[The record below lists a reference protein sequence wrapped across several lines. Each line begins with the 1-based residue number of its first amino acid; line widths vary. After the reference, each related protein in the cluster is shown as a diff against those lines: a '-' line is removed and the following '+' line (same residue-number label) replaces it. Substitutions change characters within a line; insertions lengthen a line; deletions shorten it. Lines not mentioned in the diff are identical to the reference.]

1 LIADVSGLQSV
12 LDSKQA
18 SGNYAPLSHTHTA
31 ANITD
36 FNTSVSGLVNGI
48 YAPLSSPT
56 LTGVPLTPTASSG
69 TNTNQIASTSFV
81 RTEISNLVSSAPST
95 LDTLNEL
102 ATALGNDPNFA
113 TTITN
118 NLASKAALSGAIFT
132 GSISS
137 PSGDFSQSLKVN
149 GTNVSVSGHTHVIND
164 ITNLQTTL
172 DSKQPSGSY
181 ANLNHTHLI
190 VDVSG
195 LQASLDSKQPSG
207 NYAASSHTHTSSNIT
222 DFNSSVSGL
231 LPVKDITAGYDIS
244 ITNTSGTYSIAST
257 NLVHVDSKQP
267 QGFVNR
273 TDSRISVS
281 GNIFTIEPTG
291 SSYSY
296 YNRGIKVVKTSGDI
310 LTIPNI
316 TQINYI
322 HFDTVNNQISNKT
335 TSFDFVTDIPI
346 AYIAWNSGVGP
357 SGQMTFFAE
366 ERHGIVMDTS
376 THKWIHNTFG
386 AQYVDGLSIGNYV
399 LGGNGSSSTHATI
412 SVGNGTLYQE
422 DIEINITD
430 SSSTDPFCQELSPIA
445 QIPVYYHQGTT
456 GQWVKNAATDYP
468 VKYGANGPQYNLL
481 SGGTWTIPDVSPG
494 GARRYFAVW
503 ILATNQIDDPI
514 ISIMGQRID
523 SNQGSAESNNSW
535 SDVNLT
541 NLPLSEVKPL
551 YRLIFAGDSDYTNVP
566 KCTLLSIL
574 DIRVSVISTIA
585 GVSQNDH
592 GSLFGLGDDDHSQ
605 YVHIDNAR
613 TINAIHVFQNGITFD
628 GSGTQTIPYIPN
640 QINITGGSGDFS
652 SLKLNSTTVSVSGH
666 THTSSNI
673 TDFSS
678 SVSGLVNGIYAP
690 LAGATFTGLLTGVSG
705 NFTQSLQVNNINVST
720 SGHSHIIN
728 DVTGLQTALDG
739 KQASGNYASSSHT
752 HTSSQI
758 TDFNSSVSGLVNG
771 IYAKLE
777 GATFTGSISSP
788 SGNFTQSL
796 QVNGTV
802 VSVSGHSHTSSN
814 ISDFN
819 SSVSGLLPTIANSGD
834 NRVLTSTGSAVGINA
849 ESNFTFNGSLLTAP
863 SGNFTNSLRVNNVD
877 VVLTDNAQLTN
888 SRTPTGTAGGD
899 LTGTYPNP
907 TIAPS
912 AVTYAKIQDVSA
924 TDRLLGRS
932 TAGAGVVEEITCTA
946 FGRSLLDDATASAA
960 RTTLGLGTIATAA
973 SVDYLPIGGGTLTG
987 TATISAAAGAILNLT
1002 ATGGTSQVAQ
1012 TGGVLYITNYVSNS
1026 QIIYNLAGSGAFR
1039 FYTNASDVARIDS
1052 KGLFVG
1058 VSGSAASPSISLLSD
1073 ANTGLFF
1080 PAADTIALATNG
1092 AERLRVDATGAVTI
1106 GGSNVATVASL
1117 LPHLGGATSAADVYP
1132 RTEVTGGTITITN
1145 GNVIVVFFTPL
1156 QTITVS
1162 QITMVSGTSTA
1173 ASGLTFAQMGLYTYD
1188 ETTATLVARCA
1199 SDTTLFTTIN
1209 TAYTRSFNTTGGFPA
1224 TYTLQ
1229 AGVRYGVAILLTGT
1243 TMPVLAG
1250 KGVPAGVLGLTPR
1263 TASTI
1268 NGQSSLPAS
1277 STSLQITSSHPF
1289 ARLS

>member
-1 LIADVSGLQSV
+1 LIADVSGLQ
-12 LDSKQA
+12 
-18 SGNYAPLSHTHTA
+18 
-31 ANITD
+31 
-36 FNTSVSGLVNGI
+36 TS
-48 YAPLSSPT
+48 
-56 LTGVPLTPTASSG
+56 
-69 TNTNQIASTSFV
+69 
-81 RTEISNLVSSAPST
+81 
-95 LDTLNEL
+95 
-102 ATALGNDPNFA
+102 
-113 TTITN
+113 
-118 NLASKAALSGAIFT
+118 
-132 GSISS
+132 
-137 PSGDFSQSLKVN
+137 
-149 GTNVSVSGHTHVIND
+149 
-164 ITNLQTTL
+164 L

-181 ANLNHTHLI
+181 ANLSHTHLI

-296 YNRGIKVVKTSGDI
+296 YNQGIKVVKTSGDS
-310 LTIPNI
+310 LTIPNL

-322 HFDTVNNQISNKT
+322 HFDTVNNQISTKNT
-335 TSFDFVTDIPI
+335 DFDYNSDIPI

-376 THKWIHNTFG
+376 THKWIHSTFG

-430 SSSTDPFCQELSPIA
+430 SSSTDPFCQELNPIA

-481 SGGTWTIPDVSPG
+481 SDGTWTTPDVSPG
-494 GARRYFAVW
+494 GQTRYFAVW

-574 DIRVSVISTIA
+574 DIRVSVISTVA
-585 GVSQNDH
+585 GVTQNDH

-628 GSGTQTIPYIPN
+628 GNGTQTVPYLPN
-640 QINITGGSGDFS
+640 QVNITGGSGDFS

-673 TDFSS
+673 T
-678 SVSGLVNGIYAP
+678 
-690 LAGATFTGLLTGVSG
+690 
-705 NFTQSLQVNNINVST
+705 
-720 SGHSHIIN
+720 
-728 DVTGLQTALDG
+728 
-739 KQASGNYASSSHT
+739 
-752 HTSSQI
+752 
-758 TDFNSSVSGLVNG
+758 
-771 IYAKLE
+771 
-777 GATFTGSISSP
+777 
-788 SGNFTQSL
+788 
-796 QVNGTV
+796 
-802 VSVSGHSHTSSN
+802 
-814 ISDFN
+814 DFN

-1080 PAADTIALATNG
+1080 PASDTIALATNG
-1092 AERLRVDATGAVTI
+1092 EERLRVDATGAVTI

-1132 RTEVTGGTITITN
+1132 RTEVTGGTITITS

-1173 ASGLTFAQMGLYTYD
+1173 ASGLTFAQMGLYTYN

-1199 SDTTLFTTIN
+1199 SDTTLFTAIN

-1229 AGVRYGVAILLTGT
+1229 AGLRYGVAILLIGT

-1277 STSLQITSSHPF
+1277 STSLLITSSHPF